1 MDEWHVLSD
10 GAGVVSCD
18 LANRMSPQIQ
28 PGVERPRAAGNEI
41 GAEATSFP
49 APRRGGS
56 VASKQPMRDYL
67 NAINTH
73 VVVYDGGMGATLE
86 QFDLT
91 SEDYGGLAGKCH
103 EALVLRRPDVIEGVH
118 ASMLDAGA
126 EVVETDTFQASRLK
140 LAEWGLA
147 EHTLEINTKA
157 AEIARRAAG
166 ERRYVAGSIGPTG
179 YLPASEDPALGQI
192 RFGELVEVFAE
203 QARGLID
210 GGADLL
216 IVETAQDIL
225 EVKAAVFGARQAF
238 KTTGR
243 ALPIHTSVSLL
254 PNGGKMLLGT
264 DVSAVLCTLEALR
277 VDVIGLNCSTGPQD
291 MRDAIRFL
299 GEHCP
304 VPVACIPNAG
314 LPLQGPD
321 GETIFPEQPEPLA
334 DALAEFVER
343 YGVGVVGGC
352 CGTTPDHIRAIVER
366 VATPPGAAARTAGG
380 GASATAPPTRPVP
393 PRPAPRPPH
402 LSAMI
407 AATPLVQEPRPTMVG
422 ERVNAQG
429 SRKAKELLLAED
441 YDGLAQIAE
450 DQVEGGAHV
459 LDLCVA
465 LTERTDEDEQMRLV
479 VKKVSLTQPAPI
491 QVDSTEPEV
500 IERALE
506 QCPGRAIVNSVNL
519 EAGRAK
525 LDRVVP
531 VALAHGA
538 ALIALTI
545 DETGMA
551 KTAQRKVEIAKRI
564 RDLCC
569 EEHGLDPEL
578 LIFDCLTFTLTTGDE
593 EWRPSAVET
602 IEGIRRIKAEVPHVK
617 TSLGVSNVSFGVS
630 PTARA
635 VLNSVFL
642 HHCVDA
648 GLDLAMV
655 NPNHITPYGE
665 IPTGERELA
674 DDLVFNRR
682 EDALER
688 FIAHFESKGEQEA
701 DAAAQDPTEGMEPE
715 QALHF
720 HILRRRREGV
730 EAWIDAS
737 VEKIGAVPTLNDV
750 LLPAMKE
757 VGDKFGAGELILPF
771 VLQSAEVMKRAVAQ
785 LERYLDKLEGY
796 TKGTVVLATVFGDV
810 HDIGKSL
817 VNTILTN
824 NGYTVVDLGK
834 QVPIQTI
841 LDAAQEHDATA
852 IGLSALLVSTS
863 KQMPACV
870 AELHAKGLPYPVL
883 IGGAAINRA
892 FGYRA
897 LYPGGRESE
906 EVYEPGVFYCKDA
919 FEGLA
924 VMDQLVDAQ
933 ARGGLVERLRASAA
947 EFRAKGETPAEELDF
962 TDDSVRSPARTD
974 APVPTPPYW
983 GVREI
988 EVDLDEVYRHLDTH
1002 VLFKL
1007 HWGGRGVKGEAWRE
1021 LLEGDFRPRLERM
1034 WREQDYLHPRALLGF
1049 FPCYAL
1055 GNEIVVL
1062 DPATLDPAKPDD
1074 GADGRAPRL
1083 DPATLDPAAPDSGAD
1098 GRAPRLD
1105 PTPRAREL
1113 TRFVCPRQPKGDRLC
1128 LADFFRPAV
1137 DGRPPAELDVVA
1149 VQAVTVGSEVT
1160 EVMARLES
1168 EGEFSEQLFVHGLG
1182 VQAAEGLAEW
1192 LHATVRELLGIG
1204 ATQGRRYS
1212 WGYPAVPEQS
1222 EHLKVEQLLGLSD
1235 IGMHITDGYAP
1246 EPEQST
1252 LALVAHHPQAIYFG
1266 TRQGRLLPNGSP
1278 DDVIKGSPRD
1288 PSLFAAGDTGP
1299 ALGDEEPPD
1308 GTVEEEDEPAMAG

>member
-1 MDEWHVLSD
+1 M
-10 GAGVVSCD
+10 A
-18 LANRMSPQIQ
+18 
-28 PGVERPRAAGNEI
+28 
-41 GAEATSFP
+41 
-49 APRRGGS
+49 
-56 VASKQPMRDYL
+56 RDYL
-67 NAINTH
+67 NTLRER

-86 QFDLT
+86 QFELT
-91 SEDYGGLAGKCH
+91 AQDYGGLAGKCH
-103 EALVLRRPDVIEGVH
+103 EALVLNRPDVIEGVH
-118 ASMLDAGA
+118 GSMLDAGA
-126 EVVETDTFQASRLK
+126 EVIETDTFQASRLK
-140 LAEWGLA
+140 LDEWGLA
-147 EHTLEINTKA
+147 DYTVEINTKA

-166 ERRYVAGSIGPTG
+166 ESRFVAGSIGPTG
-179 YLPASEDPALGQI
+179 FLPASEDPSLGQI

-203 QARGLID
+203 QAAGLID

-216 IVETAQDIL
+216 IIETAQDIL
-225 EVKAAVFGARQAF
+225 EVKAAVFGAREAF
-238 KTTGR
+238 AGTGR
-243 ALPIHTSVSLL
+243 TLPIHTSVSLL

-264 DVSAVLCTLEALR
+264 DISAVLTTLEALR
-277 VDVIGLNCSTGPQD
+277 VDVIGLNCSTGPED

-299 GEHCP
+299 GEFCA

-321 GETIFPEQPEPLA
+321 GETIFPERPEPLA
-334 DALAEFVER
+334 DTLEEFVER

-352 CGTTPDHIRAIVER
+352 CGTTPEHIAAIVAR
-366 VATPPGAAARTAGG
+366 VGGRAVGA
-380 GASATAPPTRPVP
+380 RPQ
-393 PRPAPRPPH
+393 PREAH
-402 LSAMI
+402 LSSMI
-407 AATPLVQEPRPTMVG
+407 AAIPLVQEPAPTMVG
-422 ERVNAQG
+422 ERVNSQG
-429 SRKAKELLLAED
+429 SRKAKQLLLADD
-441 YDGLAQIAE
+441 YDGLVQIAE
-450 DQVEGGAHV
+450 DQVTGGAHV
-459 LDLCVA
+459 LDVCVA
-465 LTERTDEDEQMRLV
+465 LTERTDEDEQMRQLV
-479 VKKVSLTQPAPI
+479 KRISLTQPSPI
-491 QVDSTEPEV
+491 QIDSTEPEV
-500 IERALE
+500 IETAL
-506 QCPGRAIVNSVNL
+506 QQIPGRAIVNSVNL

-525 LDRVVP
+525 LDRVAP
-531 VALAHGA
+531 LARAHGA

-545 DETGMA
+545 DEEGMA
-551 KTAQRKVEIAKRI
+551 KTAERKVQVAARI

-569 EEHGLDPEL
+569 SEHGLDPEL

-593 EWRPSAVET
+593 EWKPSAVET
-602 IEGIRRIKAEVPHVK
+602 IEGIRQIKREIPHVK

-630 PTARA
+630 PGARA

-642 HHCVDA
+642 HHCVQA

-665 IPTGERELA
+665 ISDSDRELA

-688 FIAHFESKGEQEA
+688 FIGHFESKGEEDTA
-701 DAAAQDPTEGMEPE
+701 GPGAADPTEGMEPE
-715 QALHF
+715 EALHF
-720 HILRRRREGV
+720 HILRRRKDGV
-730 EAWIDAS
+730 EAWIDRS

-785 LERYLDKLEGY
+785 LEKYLDKLEGY

-841 LDAAQEHDATA
+841 VDAAQEHDATA

-863 KQMPACV
+863 KQMPACIQ
-870 AELHAKGLPYPVL
+870 ELHAKGLRYPVL

-897 LYPGGRESE
+897 LYPGGKESE

-924 VMDQLVDAQ
+924 VMDQLIDDDAHG
-933 ARGGLVERLRASAA
+933 ALVEKLLSGAT
-947 EFRAKGETPAEELDF
+947 EFRAKGDAPEEQLDF
-962 TDDSVRSPARTD
+962 SDDSVRSSARTD

-983 GVREI
+983 GVREQQ
-988 EVDLDEVYRHLDTH
+988 VDLDEVYSHLDTH

-1007 HWGGRGVKGEAWRE
+1007 HWGGRGVKGEEWQKLLRE
-1021 LLEGDFRPRLERM
+1021 DFVPRLQRM
-1034 WREQDYLHPRALLGF
+1034 WSAQGYLHPRALLGF

-1062 DPATLDPAKPDD
+1062 DPEDRET
-1074 GADGRAPRL
+1074 
-1083 DPATLDPAAPDSGAD
+1083 
-1098 GRAPRLD
+1098 
-1105 PTPRAREL
+1105 EL
-1113 TRFVCPRQPKGDRLC
+1113 TRFTCPRQPRGHRLC

-1137 DGRPPAELDVVA
+1137 DGGPPAELDVIA
-1149 VQAVTVGSEVT
+1149 LQAVTVGAEVT
-1160 EVMARLES
+1160 ELMATLEA
-1168 EGEFSEQLFVHGLG
+1168 EGEFAEQLFVHGLG
-1182 VQAAEGLAEW
+1182 VQTAEGLAEW
-1192 LHATVRELLGIG
+1192 LHARARGMLEIP

-1222 EHLKVEQLLGLSD
+1222 EHLKVQRLLDLEQ
-1235 IGMHITDGYAP
+1235 IGMTITEGGYAP
-1246 EPEQST
+1246 DPEQST
-1252 LALVAHHPQAIYFG
+1252 LALIAHHPQAIYFG
-1266 TRQGRLLPNGSP
+1266 TRQGRLLPGGSP

-1288 PSLFAAGDTGP
+1288 PSLFDAAGPPELDDEDPP
-1299 ALGDEEPPD
+1299 AGA
-1308 GTVEEEDEPAMAG
+1308 VEEEDEPAMA

>member
-1 MDEWHVLSD
+1 MPTRDFRH
-10 GAGVVSCD
+10 A
-18 LANRMSPQIQ
+18 LASR
-28 PGVERPRAAGNEI
+28 
-41 GAEATSFP
+41 
-49 APRRGGS
+49 
-56 VASKQPMRDYL
+56 
-67 NAINTH
+67 

-91 SEDYGGLAGKCH
+91 SEDYGGLPGKCH
-103 EALVLRRPDVIEGVH
+103 EALVLNRPDVIEGVH
-118 ASMLDAGA
+118 CSMLDAGA
-126 EVVETDTFQASRLK
+126 QVVETDTFQASRIK
-140 LAEWGLA
+140 LDEWGLA
-147 EHTLEINTKA
+147 DYTVEINTKA

-166 ERRYVAGSIGPTG
+166 ESRFVAGSIGPTG
-179 YLPASEDPALGQI
+179 HLPVSDDPTLGQI

-203 QARGLID
+203 QAAGLID
-210 GGADLL
+210 GGADLI

-225 EVKAAVFGARQAF
+225 EVKAAIFGAREAF

-243 ALPIHTSVSLL
+243 TLPIHTSVSLL

-264 DVSAVLCTLEALR
+264 DISAVLSTLSALK
-277 VDVIGLNCSTGPQD
+277 VDVIGLNCSTGPED
-291 MRDAIRFL
+291 MRDAIRYL
-299 GEHCP
+299 GEHSP
-304 VPVACIPNAG
+304 LPVACIPNAG

-321 GETIFPEQPEPLA
+321 GETIFPEKPEPLA
-334 DALAEFVER
+334 AALGEFVER
-343 YGVGVVGGC
+343 YGVRIVGGC
-352 CGTTPDHIRAIVER
+352 CGTTPDHIRAIVARLESVEPR
-366 VATPPGAAARTAGG
+366 TPAVRPDTDT
-380 GASATAPPTRPVP
+380 SPPSSPL
-393 PRPAPRPPH
+393 
-402 LSAMI
+402 LSSMMT
-407 AATPLVQEPRPTMVG
+407 ATPLVQEPRPTMVG
-422 ERVNAQG
+422 ERVNSQG
-429 SRKAKELLLAED
+429 SRKAKELLLADD
-441 YDGLAQIAE
+441 YDGLIQIAE
-450 DQVEGGAHV
+450 DQVTGGAHV
-459 LDLCVA
+459 LDVCVA
-465 LTERTDEDEQMRLV
+465 LTERSDEAEQMRELV
-479 VKKVSLTQPAPI
+479 KRISLTQPAPI

-500 IERALE
+500 IEAALA
-506 QCPGRAIVNSVNL
+506 QIPGRAIVNSVNL
-519 EAGRAK
+519 EAGRDK

-545 DETGMA
+545 DEVGMA
-551 KTAQRKVEIAKRI
+551 KTAQRKVEIARRI

-569 EEHGLDPEL
+569 TEHGLDPEL

-602 IEGIRRIKAEVPHVK
+602 IEGIRAIKAEIPHVK
-617 TSLGVSNVSFGVS
+617 TSLGVSNVSFGVG
-630 PTARA
+630 TAARA

-642 HHCVDA
+642 HHCVEA

-655 NPNHITPYGE
+655 NPNHITPYSE
-665 IPTGERELA
+665 IPDGERDLA
-674 DDLVFNRR
+674 DDLVYNRR

-688 FIAHFESKGEQEA
+688 FIAHFASKGAE
-701 DAAAQDPTEGMEPE
+701 DDGSDPTRPAADPTEGMEPE

-720 HILRRRREGV
+720 HILRRRKEGV
-730 EAWIDAS
+730 EEWIDRS
-737 VEKIGAVPTLNDV
+737 VEKIGAVPTLNEV

-785 LERYLDKLEGY
+785 LEKYLDKIEGY

-841 LDAAQEHDATA
+841 LDAAQEHRATA

-863 KQMPACV
+863 KQMPACIQ
-870 AELHAKGLPYPVL
+870 ELHSKGLPYPVL

-919 FEGLA
+919 FEGLG
-924 VMDQLVDAQ
+924 VMDQLVDADGRE
-933 ARGGLVERLRASAA
+933 ALTAKLRADARA
-947 EFRAKGETPAEELDF
+947 FREKGEEPVEELNF
-962 TDDSVRSPARTD
+962 ADDSVRSAARTD
-974 APVPTPPYW
+974 VPVPTPPYW

-988 EVDLDEVYRHLDTH
+988 PVDLDAVYSHLDTH

-1007 HWGGRGVKGEAWRE
+1007 HWGGRGVKGEAWRQ
-1021 LLEGDFRPRLERM
+1021 LLSEDFQPRLARM
-1034 WREQDYLHPRALLGF
+1034 WDEATGAAGSGAAAPDAARRAPYLHPRALLGF

-1062 DPATLDPAKPDD
+1062 DPAD
-1074 GADGRAPRL
+1074 
-1083 DPATLDPAAPDSGAD
+1083 
-1098 GRAPRLD
+1098 
-1105 PTPRAREL
+1105 RAREL

-1128 LADFFRPAV
+1128 LADFFRPADD
-1137 DGRPPAELDVVA
+1137 DGSPPEELDVIA
-1149 VQAVTVGSEVT
+1149 VQAVTVGAEVT
-1160 EVMARLES
+1160 ELMAKLEA

-1182 VQAAEGLAEW
+1182 VQTAEGLAEW
-1192 LHATVRELLGIG
+1192 LHAEARSMLGIP
-1204 ATQGRRYS
+1204 AAQGRRYS

-1222 EHLKVEQLLGLSD
+1222 EHAKVEQLLGLGD
-1235 IGMHITDGYAP
+1235 IGMRITEGYAP

-1266 TRQGRLLPNGSP
+1266 TRQGRLLPDGSP
-1278 DDVIKGSPRD
+1278 DDLIKGSHRD
-1288 PSLFAAGDTGP
+1288 PSLFATNEDGP
-1299 ALGDEEPPD
+1299 TLGDDDPPP
-1308 GTVEEEDEPAMAG
+1308 GAVEQEDAPAMDPAARGS

>member
-1 MDEWHVLSD
+1 MPS
-10 GAGVVSCD
+10 S
-18 LANRMSPQIQ
+18 
-28 PGVERPRAAGNEI
+28 
-41 GAEATSFP
+41 
-49 APRRGGS
+49 
-56 VASKQPMRDYL
+56 RDYL
-67 NAINTH
+67 QAVSER
-73 VVVYDGGMGATLE
+73 VVIYDGGMGATLE

-103 EALVLRRPDVIEGVH
+103 EALVLNRPDVIEGVH
-118 ASMLDAGA
+118 ESMLDAGA

-140 LAEWGLA
+140 LEEWGLA
-147 EHTLEINTKA
+147 EYTVEINTKA
-157 AEIARRAAG
+157 AEIARKAAG
-166 ERRYVAGSIGPTG
+166 ESRFVAGSIGPTG
-179 YLPASEDPALGQI
+179 YLPASEDPSLGQI
-192 RFGELVEVFAE
+192 RFGELVEVFSE
-203 QARGLID
+203 QAAGLID
-210 GGADLL
+210 GGADL
-216 IVETAQDIL
+216 IIIETAQDIL
-225 EVKAAVFGARQAF
+225 EVKAAVFGAREAF
-238 KTTGR
+238 ASTGR
-243 ALPIHTSVSLL
+243 TLPIHTSVSLL

-264 DVSAVLCTLEALR
+264 DISAVLTTLEALR
-277 VDVIGLNCSTGPQD
+277 VDVIGLNCSTGPED

-299 GEHCP
+299 GEYCP

-321 GETIFPEQPEPLA
+321 GETIFPEKPEPLA
-334 DALAEFVER
+334 DALKEFVER
-343 YGVGVVGGC
+343 YGVGIVGGC
-352 CGTTPDHIRAIVER
+352 CGTTPAHIAAIAGR
-366 VATPPGAAARTAGG
+366 IGRPPGDRVKVG
-380 GASATAPPTRPVP
+380 
-393 PRPAPRPPH
+393 PRPARRPAH
-402 LSAMI
+402 LSSMI
-407 AATPLVQEPRPTMVG
+407 AATPLAQEPAPTMVG
-422 ERVNAQG
+422 ERVNSQG
-429 SRKAKELLLAED
+429 SRKAKELLLADD
-441 YDGLAQIAE
+441 YDGLVQIAE
-450 DQVEGGAHV
+450 DQVTGGAHV

-465 LTERTDEDEQMRLV
+465 LTERADEDEQMRLV
-479 VKKVSLTQPAPI
+479 AKKVSLTQPAPI

-500 IERALE
+500 IERAL
-506 QCPGRAIVNSVNL
+506 QQIPGRAIVNSVNL

-545 DETGMA
+545 DEVGMA
-551 KTAQRKVEIAKRI
+551 KTAARKVEIAKRI
-564 RDLCC
+564 KELCC
-569 EEHGLDPEL
+569 DEHGLDPEL

-602 IEGIRRIKAEVPHVK
+602 IAGIKAIKQEIPQVK

-630 PTARA
+630 PGARA

-642 HHCVDA
+642 HHCVQA

-655 NPNHITPYGE
+655 NPNHITPYSE
-665 IPTGERELA
+665 IPDEERELA

-682 EDALER
+682 EDALEK
-688 FIAHFESKGEQEA
+688 FIEHFESKGPE
-701 DAAAQDPTEGMEPE
+701 DAAQGAADPTEGMEPE
-715 QALHF
+715 EALHF
-720 HILRRRREGV
+720 HILRRRRDGV
-730 EAWIDAS
+730 EDWIDRS
-737 VEKIGAVPTLNDV
+737 VEKIGAVPTLNEV

-785 LERYLDKLEGY
+785 LEKYLDKIEGY

-863 KQMPACV
+863 KQMPACIQ
-870 AELHAKGLPYPVL
+870 ELHAKGLSYPVL

-897 LYPGGRESE
+897 LYPGGKDSE

-924 VMDQLVDAQ
+924 VMDQLIDAG
-933 ARGGLVERLRASAA
+933 AHGALVEKLRAGATA
-947 EFRAKGETPAEELDF
+947 FREKGEQPVEEVDLA
-962 TDDSVRSPARTD
+962 DDSVRSPARTD
-974 APVPTPPYW
+974 APVPAPPWW
-983 GVREI
+983 GVKEV
-988 EVDLDEVYRHLDTH
+988 EVDLDEVYKHLDTH

-1007 HWGGRGVKGEAWRE
+1007 HWGGRGVKGEAWQT
-1021 LLEGDFRPRLERM
+1021 LLRDDFRPRLERM
-1034 WREQDYLHPRALLGF
+1034 WREQDYLRPRALLGF
-1049 FPCYAL
+1049 FPCYSL
-1055 GNEIVVL
+1055 GNDIVVL
-1062 DPATLDPAKPDD
+1062 DPEDRT
-1074 GADGRAPRL
+1074 
-1083 DPATLDPAAPDSGAD
+1083 T
-1098 GRAPRLD
+1098 
-1105 PTPRAREL
+1105 EL
-1113 TRFVCPRQPKGDRLC
+1113 TRFVCPRQPRGDRIC
-1128 LADFFRPAV
+1128 LADFFRPAI
-1137 DGRPPAELDVVA
+1137 GTPPTQPPPELDVIA

-1160 EVMARLES
+1160 ELMAKLEA
-1168 EGEFSEQLFVHGLG
+1168 EGEFAEQLFVHGLG
-1182 VQAAEGLAEW
+1182 VQTAEGLAEW
-1192 LHATVRELLGIG
+1192 LHAQARDMLDIA

-1222 EHLKVEQLLGLSD
+1222 EHLKVEQLLGLGD
-1235 IGMHITDGYAP
+1235 IGMRITEGYAP

-1266 TRQGRLLPNGSP
+1266 TRQGRLLPDGSP

-1288 PSLFAAGDTGP
+1288 PSLPADARAAP
-1299 ALGDEEPPD
+1299 A
-1308 GTVEEEDEPAMAG
+1308 A